1 MSRNDFIFLPDDNKL
16 MRLESC
22 DFFLSSYKKGET
34 RNESGLY
41 QVQCCLKKILNPM
54 LILFYYNNT
63 SKKILTEF
71 FNASRDHNI
80 KSGKKE
86 DGYRDQE
93 LKEEDLKFR
102 LGCVNLDYESDLDTS
117 FRNIEDGNPFKWLQI
132 VDRSVTE
139 IVEEEKDEIGEEGR
153 ELGEIAEGEGREI
166 KEERKT
172 IKYPF
177 IVFYYQSI
185 PQYIY
190 EGNLTSDN
198 LINEFN
204 TWYTDLVENKQES
217 RADVFDLQNGIYLA
231 VGSDSFIN
239 NLANYYLSEDEKI
252 DNTFN
257 FEKGEIFRVHIY
269 KFKENVKLVFS
280 RDISSGSVFM
290 DNYEIE
296 PGEFYRDISPENVKD
311 IYEVDFGINDDKFR
325 TNFRKLDIVEKDK
338 IDEEKLKI
346 YQEMFKISHPSG
358 KDITKKKQVYLDD
371 EFFTPAGGLQSNK
384 NVSKNFRDLFR
395 DFSGNKE
402 FISDFELEDR
412 RIEEAKKF
420 KTTKDQYKKQ
430 EEIIKLL
437 SLIRETLELQLEEI
451 EKNRAIRLNDMKKY
465 YQLIS
470 GKTGLEEL
478 PFLEKIFGIT
488 PGEEKVSPN
497 QEEKLLRK
505 KFKKYMKGLS
515 PNIKILL
522 GSSKV
527 KVNVSGKIKEK
538 KVFEIFKEELDK
550 GSDNVFEASTI
561 ENINLKSDLNI
572 QNLDT
577 GDLEIRKIIFEDTDE
592 IIEGNKQLT
601 QDIFNREK
609 PDNMIVFYGPS

>member
-22 DFFLSSYKKGET
+22 DFFLSSYKREET

-54 LILFYYNNT
+54 LVLFYYNNT

-93 LKEEDLKFR
+93 LREEDLKFR

-117 FRNIEDGNPFKWLQI
+117 FRNVEDGNPFKWLQI
-132 VDRSVTE
+132 VDRFERE
-139 IVEEEKDEIGEEGR
+139 IREGEE
-153 ELGEIAEGEGREI
+153 REI
-166 KEERKT
+166 REERKR

-296 PGEFYRDISPENVKD
+296 PGEFYRDISPENIKD

-338 IDEEKLKI
+338 IDEEKLET

-371 EFFTPAGGLQSNK
+371 EFFTPAGGFQSNK

-420 KTTKDQYKKQ
+420 KTTKDQYEKQ

-437 SLIRETLELQLEEI
+437 SLVRETLELQLEEI

-497 QEEKLLRK
+497 QEEKILRK
-505 KFKKYMKGLS
+505 KFKKYMKGLN
-515 PNIKILL
+515 PDIKILL

-527 KVNVSGKIKEK
+527 KVNVSGESKEK
-538 KVFEIFKEELDK
+538 KVFEIFKEELEK
-550 GSDNVFEASTI
+550 GSGNIFEASII
-561 ENINLKSDLNI
+561 ENINLGSNLNI

-601 QDIFNREK
+601 KDIFDKEN
-609 PDNMIVFYGPS
+609 PNNMIVFYGPST